1 MPPSDPE
8 RTSTKLGH
16 VGGVNRTV
24 RYLLGIWLTFLSAGG
39 IAVARA
45 TDAPRR
51 LVRWTPLRLIAA

>member
-45 TDAPRR
+45 TDAPPATSPRFE
-51 LVRWTPLRLIAA
+51 